1 MCIEIFLLYLA
12 LQVSW
17 LATCAIELGPSAV
30 LRILQSW
37 NRLFTPTE
45 ATSIVA
51 TTILNSP
58 STTSLTGYKHQ
69 GCLDCCTIPPSNYY
83 YNQSNPHAVD
93 LTKQENIIASVRA
106 LALQCAHEVSIH
118 YLFLNIL
125 LPDKITQLLVSHLKQ
140 YCILLS
146 GSLKLCLKCINVV
159 RE

>member
-106 LALQCAHEVSIH
+106 LALQCAHEVSLH
-118 YLFLNIL
+118 NLLLDIL
-125 LPDKITQLLVSHLKQ
+125 LPDKLLNCWFLM
-140 YCILLS
+140 
-146 GSLKLCLKCINVV
+146 
-159 RE
+159 